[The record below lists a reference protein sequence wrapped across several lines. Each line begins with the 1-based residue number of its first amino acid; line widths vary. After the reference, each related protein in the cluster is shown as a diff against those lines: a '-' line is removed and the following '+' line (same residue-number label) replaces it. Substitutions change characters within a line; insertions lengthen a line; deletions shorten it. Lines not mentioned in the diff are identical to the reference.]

1 MYAEE
6 IGNYWKTSRTS
17 PDRWIEKARDEI
29 ARAGGLVLAEGF
41 GNEPQTGRAA
51 YMLAFE
57 LGGDHFKIIWPV
69 LLSKMGY
76 GGAARI
82 QAATAL
88 YREVKAAC
96 VKAKFLGN
104 RAAFF
109 AYLLLPD
116 GRTAS
121 QASVPELLEALPKLL
136 AVVQIEGLDC
146 EARQNAS
153 L

>member
-6 IGNYWKTSRTS
+6 VGNYWKTSRTS
-17 PDRWIEKARDEI
+17 PDRWIEKAREEI
-29 ARAGGLVLAEGF
+29 AKAGGLMLAEGF
-41 GNEPQTGRAA
+41 GSEPQTGRAA

-57 LGGDHFKIIWPV
+57 LGDDRFKMVWPV
-69 LLSKMGY
+69 LRSKTGHE
-76 GGAARI
+76 GAARI

-96 VKAKFLGN
+96 VKAKFVGS

-121 QASVPELLEALPKLL
+121 QASAPELLEALPKLL
-136 AVVQIEGLDC
+136 A
-146 EARQNAS
+146 S
-153 L
+153 P

>member
-1 MYAEE
+1 M
-6 IGNYWKTSRTS
+6 
-17 PDRWIEKARDEI
+17 
-29 ARAGGLVLAEGF
+29 
-41 GNEPQTGRAA
+41 
-51 YMLAFE
+51 
-57 LGGDHFKIIWPV
+57 IWPV
-69 LLSKMGY
+69 LLSKTGH

-121 QASVPELLEALPKLL
+121 QASAPELLEALPKLL
-136 AVVQIEGLDC
+136 A
-146 EARQNAS
+146 AA
-153 L
+153 

>member
-6 IGNYWKTSRTS
+6 VGNYWRTSRTS
-17 PDRWIEKARDEI
+17 PDKWIEKAKNEI
-29 ARAGGLVLAEGF
+29 ARVGGLILAEGF

-57 LGGDHFKIIWPV
+57 LGEDRFKMIWPV
-69 LLSKMGY
+69 LQSKTGH

-96 VKAKFLGN
+96 VKAKFLGT

-109 AYLLLPD
+109 AYWLLPD
-116 GRTAS
+116 GRAAS
-121 QASVPELLEALPKLL
+121 EVSAPELLEALPKMLTSPL
-136 AVVQIEGLDC
+136 K
-146 EARQNAS
+146 
-153 L
+153 